1 MPTPSVYNPLIRLT
15 KMFSSLVCYR
25 SVPGLEESAVLGSSR
40 LVASTIMLSALL
52 SGVAMHQVH
61 AQNNAPIFN
70 WQGEV
75 QVSTSTLTIREG
87 ETLSYNIR
95 LSEQPA
101 ADGWWVRIHVNGV
114 VYYAGNHDNSEGI
127 GIRWV
132 PSVGWEFN
140 QDRDPVDNPG
150 PTQWRNVHITAF
162 QDDDDKDEFVTIT
175 HEVWDEKSNCPPSLH
190 GVAPVEVQV
199 TDDET
204 ASTGVALSV
213 NPMTVSEGAGGTT
226 VTVRAALNGAAR
238 LGSTPVKVAVGKAG
252 DSATEGT
259 DYETVDDL
267 TVTIPEGLT
276 SATERFTLTPTDD
289 VVVESDKTVTV
300 SGTTAASGITTVNPA
315 TLTITDDDVPPD
327 TIELRVSPDSVA
339 ENAGA
344 TGIMVTAAFPQ
355 GSATLSTPTVVNVT
369 LAAATAQTA
378 DFTPVQPFNLTIPAS
393 ARSGTATFQFT
404 PNDDTSMEGS
414 ETVTVSGTTSGITTI
429 NPATLTIIDNDAPP
443 DTIELSVNPD
453 SVAENAGATGIMVT
467 AAFPQGSAILST
479 PTVVNVTLT
488 AATAQTA
495 DFTPVQPFNLTIP
508 ASARSGTA
516 TFQFTPNDDTSMEGS
531 ETVTVS
537 GTTSGITTI
546 NPATLT
552 IIDDDTPNNP
562 PTGQPRITGT
572 ARVGQTLTAVTT
584 DIQDADG
591 LGDFAYQW
599 KADGTNIAGAM
610 DSSYRLTNN
619 EVGKR
624 ITVTVSFTDGIGT
637 EETVTSLPT
646 DAVREAVTPPP
657 PPPPPVLTVA
667 FDLASYSTTEG
678 GDPVTLRV
686 TLNRT
691 SNQNLTIPITVMP
704 QGATEADDYTVSG
717 LTDGTLSFAP
727 GDLSKT
733 FMIVANEDTDSD
745 DETIELGFG
754 TLLEGVSQGVM
765 ATATLTI
772 IDDDAPPDTIELK
785 VSPSRV
791 AENAGATGIMVT
803 AAFPQGSAI
812 LSTPTV
818 VNVTLTAATAQTAD
832 FTPVQPFNLTIP
844 ASARSGTATFQFTPN
859 DDTSMEGSETVTVSG
874 TTTVS
879 GITTINPATLT
890 ITDDDTPNNPPT
902 GQPRITGTPQV
913 GQTLTAV
920 TTDIQDADG
929 LGNFVYQWK
938 ADGTNIAG
946 AMDSSYRLTNNEVGK
961 RITVTVSFTDGIGT
975 EETVTSQPT
984 AAVRDAVTPLVLTVA
999 FDLAS
1004 YSTTEGGDP
1013 VTLRVTLNR
1022 TSNQDLTIPITV
1034 MPQGA
1039 TEADDYTVSGLT
1051 DGTLSFAPGDLSKTF
1066 MIVANEDTD
1075 SDDETI
1081 ELGFG
1086 TLLEGVSKGEMATA
1100 TLTITDDDVPPD
1112 TIELKV
1118 SPSSV
1123 AENAGETDIM
1133 VTAAFPQG
1141 SATLS
1146 TPTVVNVTLAA
1157 ATAQTADFTP
1167 VQPFNVTIPASAGS
1181 GTATFQFTPNDDTS
1195 MEGSETATVSGTTT
1209 VSGITTINP
1218 ATLTITDDD
1227 TPNNPPTGQP
1237 RITGTPQVGQTL
1249 TAVTTDIQD
1258 ADGLGD
1264 FVYQWKADGTN
1275 IAGAMDSSYRLTN
1288 NEVGKR
1294 ITVTVSFTD
1303 GIGTEETVTSQPT
1316 AAVRD
1321 AVTPP
1326 VLTVAFDLASYST
1339 TEGGDPVTLR
1349 VTLNRTSNQD
1359 LTIPITVMPQGAT
1372 EADDYTVSGL
1382 TDGALSF
1389 APGDLMRS
1397 KTFMIV
1403 ANEDTDSDNETI
1415 ELGFGT
1421 LPEGVSKGEM
1431 ATATLT
1437 ITDTGPPELTVSFA
1451 RAEYTIAEGGEPSS
1465 INVNI
1470 SPAADRRVEVPLVVT
1485 TQGGAT
1491 SQDYD
1496 GVPASI
1502 VFEVGATVVTFQ
1514 VTASADQEDD
1524 PGKSIVLGF
1533 GDLPEAVS
1541 EGDPSETTVKFTQ
1554 QRSAKQFSASMK
1566 ILLAVTA
1573 RSVADSAQTA
1583 IQSRFQRKRQL
1594 MRNRQS
1600 ARGPNTGGSLSAGLA
1615 GSNGSGLSRAGAL
1628 NHMPEVDRFG
1638 FAPPR
1643 LAEGAGPSMGST
1655 RSGSLHNSL
1664 APDYGI
1670 APTQEAYGYD
1680 TLQRTSTA
1688 EPSLGALQF
1697 SGIRARQPVLSQASF
1712 NLQMGESPRGNDGSG
1727 SVALW
1732 VQGDLQDFNGNITR
1746 GGIDYRGVMGA
1757 VHVGLDLYNSE
1768 QMLVGFSFMRSF
1780 ARINYNADGVHGMF
1794 RNGMNTAHPY
1804 LYWQPNERFSA
1815 WVIGGL
1821 GRGEVDVN
1829 EPGRAH
1835 DLTSDFRMFLGGM
1848 RSVLAKRG
1856 NTEVGVV
1863 VDSFTARLG
1872 TNASKDIERV
1882 SGQVSRTRMMLEM
1895 VHDKPLE
1902 AGRSLSI
1909 KAEFGHRY
1917 DAGDADRGS
1926 GAEAGFRLGYLNAA
1940 GGLDIAWHGRMLL
1953 VRESDYRDFGVGMQV
1968 SWDSGEKHR
1977 GLQLSM
1983 MSSRG
1988 HDGGG
1993 RTTLWNNSALVI
2005 RPMGSG
2011 YMPNASQTSTSSEVA
2026 YGMDIFGGWGLL
2038 TPYSRLQLAGYGRDL
2053 RVGTE
2058 LSLLSRGLR
2067 WQPAKFQLEGI
2078 RRETP
2083 NRMIDLGM
2091 MLGISIPF

>member
-1 MPTPSVYNPLIRLT
+1 MFWTIRRYRGFGIRLTWRRMHLVNPLIRLT
-15 KMFSSLVCYR
+15 KMFSSLVCCR

-61 AQNNAPIFN
+61 AQNNAPIFK

-87 ETLSYNIR
+87 ETLTYKIR

-101 ADGWWVRIHVNGV
+101 ADGWWLRIHVNGV
-114 VYYAGNHDNSEGI
+114 VYIDGNHDNSEGI

-132 PSVGWEFN
+132 PSVGWQFN
-140 QDRDPVDNPG
+140 REEGKEDSD
-150 PTQWRNVHITAF
+150 PTQWQNVHITAF
-162 QDDDDKDEFVTIT
+162 QDDDDAKDEFVTIT
-175 HEVWDEKSNCPPSLH
+175 HEVWDENSNCPPSLH

-213 NPMTVSEGAGGTT
+213 NPVTVSEGAGGTT

-238 LGSTPVKVAVGKAG
+238 LGSTPVKVAVGKTG

-267 TVTIPEGLT
+267 TVTIPAGLT
-276 SATERFTLTPTDD
+276 SATERFTLTPTNDD
-289 VVVESDKTVTV
+289 VVESDKTVTV

-315 TLTITDDDVPPD
+315 TLTIIDDDVPPD
-327 TIELRVSPDSVA
+327 TIELR
-339 ENAGA
+339 
-344 TGIMVTAAFPQ
+344 
-355 GSATLSTPTVVNVT
+355 
-369 LAAATAQTA
+369 
-378 DFTPVQPFNLTIPAS
+378 
-393 ARSGTATFQFT
+393 
-404 PNDDTSMEGS
+404 
-414 ETVTVSGTTSGITTI
+414 
-429 NPATLTIIDNDAPP
+429 
-443 DTIELSVNPD
+443 
-453 SVAENAGATGIMVT
+453 
-467 AAFPQGSAILST
+467 
-479 PTVVNVTLT
+479 
-488 AATAQTA
+488 
-495 DFTPVQPFNLTIP
+495 
-508 ASARSGTA
+508 
-516 TFQFTPNDDTSMEGS
+516 
-531 ETVTVS
+531 
-537 GTTSGITTI
+537 
-546 NPATLT
+546 
-552 IIDDDTPNNP
+552 
-562 PTGQPRITGT
+562 
-572 ARVGQTLTAVTT
+572 
-584 DIQDADG
+584 
-591 LGDFAYQW
+591 
-599 KADGTNIAGAM
+599 
-610 DSSYRLTNN
+610 
-619 EVGKR
+619 
-624 ITVTVSFTDGIGT
+624 
-637 EETVTSLPT
+637 
-646 DAVREAVTPPP
+646 
-657 PPPPPVLTVA
+657 
-667 FDLASYSTTEG
+667 
-678 GDPVTLRV
+678 
-686 TLNRT
+686 
-691 SNQNLTIPITVMP
+691 
-704 QGATEADDYTVSG
+704 
-717 LTDGTLSFAP
+717 
-727 GDLSKT
+727 
-733 FMIVANEDTDSD
+733 
-745 DETIELGFG
+745 
-754 TLLEGVSQGVM
+754 
-765 ATATLTI
+765 
-772 IDDDAPPDTIELK
+772 
-785 VSPSRV
+785 
-791 AENAGATGIMVT
+791 
-803 AAFPQGSAI
+803 
-812 LSTPTV
+812 
-818 VNVTLTAATAQTAD
+818 
-832 FTPVQPFNLTIP
+832 
-844 ASARSGTATFQFTPN
+844 
-859 DDTSMEGSETVTVSG
+859 
-874 TTTVS
+874 
-879 GITTINPATLT
+879 
-890 ITDDDTPNNPPT
+890 
-902 GQPRITGTPQV
+902 
-913 GQTLTAV
+913 
-920 TTDIQDADG
+920 
-929 LGNFVYQWK
+929 
-938 ADGTNIAG
+938 
-946 AMDSSYRLTNNEVGK
+946 
-961 RITVTVSFTDGIGT
+961 
-975 EETVTSQPT
+975 
-984 AAVRDAVTPLVLTVA
+984 
-999 FDLAS
+999 
-1004 YSTTEGGDP
+1004 
-1013 VTLRVTLNR
+1013 
-1022 TSNQDLTIPITV
+1022 
-1034 MPQGA
+1034 
-1039 TEADDYTVSGLT
+1039 
-1051 DGTLSFAPGDLSKTF
+1051 
-1066 MIVANEDTD
+1066 
-1075 SDDETI
+1075 
-1081 ELGFG
+1081 
-1086 TLLEGVSKGEMATA
+1086 
-1100 TLTITDDDVPPD
+1100 
-1112 TIELKV
+1112 V

-1181 GTATFQFTPNDDTS
+1181 GAATFQFTPNDDTSMEGSETITVSGTTTTSGITTVNPATLTIIDNDAPPDTIELKVSPSSVAENAGETGIMVTAAFPQGSATLSTPTVVNVTLAAATAQTADFTPVQPFNVTIPASADSGTATFQFTPNDDTS
-1195 MEGSETATVSGTTT
+1195 MEGSETITVSGTTAA
-1209 VSGITTINP
+1209 SGITTVNP
-1218 ATLTITDDD
+1218 ATLTIIDND

-1237 RITGTPQVGQTL
+1237 RITGTARVGQTL

-1258 ADGLGD
+1258 ANGLGD
-1264 FVYQWKADGTN
+1264 FAYQWKADGTD
-1275 IAGAMDSSYRLTN
+1275 IVGAMDSSYTLTN
-1288 NEVGKR
+1288 DELGKR

-1321 AVTPP
+1321 AVTTRSPP
-1326 VLTVAFDLASYST
+1326 PPPRLTVAFDLASYST

-1389 APGDLMRS
+1389 APGDLS

-1403 ANEDTDSDNETI
+1403 ANEDTDSDDETI

-1431 ATATLT
+1431 ATAILTIVDDETPNNPPTGQPRLTVAFDLASYSTTEGGDPVTLRVTLNRTSNQDLTIPITVMPQGATEADDYTVSGLTDGALSFAPGDLSKTFMIVANEDTDSDDETIALGFGTLPEGVSKGEMATATLT
-1437 ITDTGPPELTVSFA
+1437 IVDAGPPPLTVAFDLASYSTTEGGDPVTLRVTLNRTSNQDLTIPITVMPQGATEADDYTVSGLTDGALSFAPGDLSKTFMIVANEDTDSDDETIALGFGTLPEGVSKGEMATATLTIVDAGPPPLTVSFA

-1491 SQDYD
+1491 SLDYD

-1554 QRSAKQFSASMK
+1554 QRSAEQFSASMK

-1594 MRNRQS
+1594 MRNRQP

-1670 APTQEAYGYD
+1670 APTQAAYGYD

-1688 EPSLGALQF
+1688 DPSLGALQF
-1697 SGIRARQPVLSQASF
+1697 FGIRARQPVLSQASF

-1746 GGIDYRGVMGA
+1746 GGMDYRGVMGA

-1780 ARINYNADGVHGMF
+1780 AHINYNADGVHGMF

-1835 DLTSDFRMFLGGM
+1835 DLTSDFRMFSGGM

-1909 KAEFGHRY
+1909 KAEFGLRH

-1926 GAEAGFRLGYLNAA
+1926 GAEAGFRLGYLDA
-1940 GGLDIAWHGRMLL
+1940 GGDLDIAWHGRMLL

-1993 RTTLWNNSALVI
+1993 RTTLWNNSALVT

-2058 LSLLSRGLR
+2058 LSLLSRGLPA
-2067 WQPAKFQLEGI
+2067 QPAKFQLEGI

>member
-1 MPTPSVYNPLIRLT
+1 MHLVNPLIRLT

-25 SVPGLEESAVLGSSR
+25 SVPGLEESPVLGFPR

-61 AQNNAPIFN
+61 AQNNNSICEQETPPEICS
-70 WQGEV
+70 WGGEV

-87 ETLSYNIR
+87 ETISYAIR
-95 LSEQPA
+95 LSEQPS

-114 VYYAGNHDNSEGI
+114 VYINGNHGNSEGI

-132 PSVGWEFN
+132 PSVGWQF
-140 QDRDPVDNPG
+140 DREEGKEDSD
-150 PTQWRNVHITAF
+150 PTQWRNVHIKAF
-162 QDDDDKDEFVTIT
+162 QDNDDDKDEFVTIT
-175 HEVWDEKSNCPPSLH
+175 HEVSDENFQCPPSLH
-190 GVAPVEVQV
+190 GVAPVKVQV
-199 TDDET
+199 TDDES
-204 ASTGVALSV
+204 ASTEVALSV

-226 VTVRAALNGAAR
+226 VTVRAALNGAPR
-238 LGSTPVKVAVGKAG
+238 LGSTPVKVAVGRTR

-289 VVVESDKTVTV
+289 DVVESDKTVTV
-300 SGTTAASGITTVNPA
+300 SGTTTASGITTVNPA

-327 TIELRVSPDSVA
+327 TIELKVSPASVAENAGETDIMVTAAFPQGSTTLSTPTVVNVTLAAATAQTADFTPVQPFNVTIPASARSGTATFQFTPNDDTSMEGSETVTVSGTTTASGITTVNPDTLTIIDNDAPPDTIELSVNPASVA

-378 DFTPVQPFNLTIPAS
+378 DFTPVQPFN
-393 ARSGTATFQFT
+393 
-404 PNDDTSMEGS
+404 
-414 ETVTVSGTTSGITTI
+414 V
-429 NPATLTIIDNDAPP
+429 
-443 DTIELSVNPD
+443 
-453 SVAENAGATGIMVT
+453 
-467 AAFPQGSAILST
+467 
-479 PTVVNVTLT
+479 
-488 AATAQTA
+488 
-495 DFTPVQPFNLTIP
+495 
-508 ASARSGTA
+508 
-516 TFQFTPNDDTSMEGS
+516 
-531 ETVTVS
+531 
-537 GTTSGITTI
+537 
-546 NPATLT
+546 
-552 IIDDDTPNNP
+552 
-562 PTGQPRITGT
+562 
-572 ARVGQTLTAVTT
+572 
-584 DIQDADG
+584 
-591 LGDFAYQW
+591 
-599 KADGTNIAGAM
+599 
-610 DSSYRLTNN
+610 
-619 EVGKR
+619 
-624 ITVTVSFTDGIGT
+624 
-637 EETVTSLPT
+637 
-646 DAVREAVTPPP
+646 
-657 PPPPPVLTVA
+657 
-667 FDLASYSTTEG
+667 
-678 GDPVTLRV
+678 
-686 TLNRT
+686 
-691 SNQNLTIPITVMP
+691 
-704 QGATEADDYTVSG
+704 
-717 LTDGTLSFAP
+717 
-727 GDLSKT
+727 
-733 FMIVANEDTDSD
+733 
-745 DETIELGFG
+745 
-754 TLLEGVSQGVM
+754 
-765 ATATLTI
+765 
-772 IDDDAPPDTIELK
+772 
-785 VSPSRV
+785 
-791 AENAGATGIMVT
+791 
-803 AAFPQGSAI
+803 
-812 LSTPTV
+812 
-818 VNVTLTAATAQTAD
+818 
-832 FTPVQPFNLTIP
+832 TIP

-874 TTTVS
+874 TTTAS

-890 ITDDDTPNNPPT
+890 IIDNETPNNPPT

-929 LGNFVYQWK
+929 LGDFAYQWK
-938 ADGTNIAG
+938 ADETNIAE
-946 AMDSSYRLTNNEVGK
+946 AMDSSYRLTNNEGGK
-961 RITVTVSFTDGIGT
+961 RITVTVSFTDSIGT

-984 AAVRDAVTPLVLTVA
+984 AAVRDAVTPRSPPPPPILTVA

-1013 VTLRVTLNR
+1013 VTLRVALNR

-1051 DGTLSFAPGDLSKTF
+1051 DGALSFAPEDLSKTF

-1075 SDDETI
+1075 SDNETI

-1086 TLLEGVSKGEMATA
+1086 TLPEGVSKGEMATA

-1167 VQPFNVTIPASAGS
+1167 VQPFNVTIPASADS
-1181 GTATFQFTPNDDTS
+1181 GAATFQFTPDDDTS
-1195 MEGSETATVSGTTT
+1195 MEGSETVTVSGTTT
-1209 VSGITTINP
+1209 ASGITTINP
-1218 ATLTITDDD
+1218 ATLTIIDNE

-1264 FVYQWKADGTN
+1264 FAYQWKADETN
-1275 IAGAMDSSYRLTN
+1275 IAEAMDSSYRLTN
-1288 NEVGKR
+1288 NEGGKR

-1303 GIGTEETVTSQPT
+1303 SIGTEETVTSQPT

-1321 AVTPP
+1321 AVTPPPPPPPP

-1349 VTLNRTSNQD
+1349 VALNRTSNQD

-1389 APGDLMRS
+1389 APEDLS

-1403 ANEDTDSDNETI
+1403 ANEDTDSDDETI

-1437 ITDTGPPELTVSFA
+1437 IVDAGPPELTVSFA

-1514 VTASADQEDD
+1514 MTALADQEDD

-1554 QRSAKQFSASMK
+1554 QRSAEQFSASMK

-1638 FAPPR
+1638 FASPR

-1670 APTQEAYGYD
+1670 APTQAAYGYD

-1688 EPSLGALQF
+1688 DPSLGALQF

-1746 GGIDYRGVMGA
+1746 GGMDYRGVMGA

-1835 DLTSDFRMFLGGM
+1835 DLTSDFRMFSGGM
-1848 RSVLAKRG
+1848 RSVPAKRG

-1882 SGQVSRTRMMLEM
+1882 SGQVSRTRMMLEI

-1909 KAEFGHRY
+1909 KAEFGHRH

-1926 GAEAGFRLGYLNAA
+1926 GAEAGFRLGYLDAA

-1953 VRESDYRDFGVGMQV
+1953 VRESDYRDFGVGIQV

-1993 RTTLWNNSALVI
+1993 RTTLWNNSALVT

-2038 TPYSRLQLAGYGRDL
+2038 TPYSRLQLAGYGSDL

-2058 LSLLSRGLR
+2058 LSLLSRGLPA
-2067 WQPAKFQLEGI
+2067 QPAKFQLEGI

-2083 NRMIDLGM
+2083 NRMIDLGI

>member
-1 MPTPSVYNPLIRLT
+1 MHLVNPLIRLT
-15 KMFSSLVCYR
+15 KMFSSLVCCR

-61 AQNNAPIFN
+61 AQNNAPIFK

-87 ETLSYNIR
+87 ETLTYKIR

-101 ADGWWVRIHVNGV
+101 ADGWWLRIHVNGV
-114 VYYAGNHDNSEGI
+114 VYIDGNHDNSEGI

-132 PSVGWEFN
+132 PSVGWQFN
-140 QDRDPVDNPG
+140 REEGKEDSD

-162 QDDDDKDEFVTIT
+162 QDDDDAKDEFVTIT
-175 HEVWDEKSNCPPSLH
+175 HEVWDENSNCPPSLH

-238 LGSTPVKVAVGKAG
+238 LGSTPVKVAVGKTG

-267 TVTIPEGLT
+267 TVTIPAGLT
-276 SATERFTLTPTDD
+276 SATERFTLTPTND

-315 TLTITDDDVPPD
+315 TLTIIDDDVPPD
-327 TIELRVSPDSVA
+327 TIELRVSPSSVA
-339 ENAGA
+339 ENAGE
-344 TGIMVTAAFPQ
+344 TDIMVTAAFPQ

-369 LAAATAQTA
+369 LAAATAQAA
-378 DFTPVQPFNLTIPAS
+378 DFTPVQPFNVTIPAS
-393 ARSGTATFQFT
+393 AGSGTVTFQFTPNDDTSMEGSETITVSGTTAASGITTVNPATLTIIDNDAPPDTIELRVSPSSVAENAGETDIMVTAAFPQGSATLSTPTVVNVTLAAATAQAADFTPVQPFNVTIPASAGSGTATFQFT

-414 ETVTVSGTTSGITTI
+414 ETITVSGATAASGITTV
-429 NPATLTIIDNDAPP
+429 NPATLTIIDN
-443 DTIELSVNPD
+443 
-453 SVAENAGATGIMVT
+453 
-467 AAFPQGSAILST
+467 
-479 PTVVNVTLT
+479 
-488 AATAQTA
+488 
-495 DFTPVQPFNLTIP
+495 
-508 ASARSGTA
+508 
-516 TFQFTPNDDTSMEGS
+516 
-531 ETVTVS
+531 
-537 GTTSGITTI
+537 
-546 NPATLT
+546 
-552 IIDDDTPNNP
+552 DTPNNP

-572 ARVGQTLTAVTT
+572 ARVSQALTAVTI
-584 DIQDADG
+584 DIQDDDG

-599 KADGTNIAGAM
+599 KADGTDIAGAM
-610 DSSYRLTNN
+610 DSSYMLTN
-619 EVGKR
+619 
-624 ITVTVSFTDGIGT
+624 
-637 EETVTSLPT
+637 
-646 DAVREAVTPPP
+646 
-657 PPPPPVLTVA
+657 
-667 FDLASYSTTEG
+667 
-678 GDPVTLRV
+678 
-686 TLNRT
+686 
-691 SNQNLTIPITVMP
+691 
-704 QGATEADDYTVSG
+704 
-717 LTDGTLSFAP
+717 
-727 GDLSKT
+727 
-733 FMIVANEDTDSD
+733 
-745 DETIELGFG
+745 DEL
-754 TLLEGVSQGVM
+754 
-765 ATATLTI
+765 
-772 IDDDAPPDTIELK
+772 
-785 VSPSRV
+785 
-791 AENAGATGIMVT
+791 
-803 AAFPQGSAI
+803 
-812 LSTPTV
+812 
-818 VNVTLTAATAQTAD
+818 
-832 FTPVQPFNLTIP
+832 
-844 ASARSGTATFQFTPN
+844 
-859 DDTSMEGSETVTVSG
+859 
-874 TTTVS
+874 
-879 GITTINPATLT
+879 
-890 ITDDDTPNNPPT
+890 
-902 GQPRITGTPQV
+902 
-913 GQTLTAV
+913 
-920 TTDIQDADG
+920 
-929 LGNFVYQWK
+929 
-938 ADGTNIAG
+938 
-946 AMDSSYRLTNNEVGK
+946 GK

-984 AAVRDAVTPLVLTVA
+984 AAVRDAVTTRSPPPPPRLTVA

-1051 DGTLSFAPGDLSKTF
+1051 DGALSFSPRDLSKTF

-1086 TLLEGVSKGEMATA
+1086 TLPEGVSKGEMATA
-1100 TLTITDDDVPPD
+1100 ILTIVDD
-1112 TIELKV
+1112 E
-1118 SPSSV
+1118 
-1123 AENAGETDIM
+1123 
-1133 VTAAFPQG
+1133 
-1141 SATLS
+1141 
-1146 TPTVVNVTLAA
+1146 
-1157 ATAQTADFTP
+1157 
-1167 VQPFNVTIPASAGS
+1167 
-1181 GTATFQFTPNDDTS
+1181 
-1195 MEGSETATVSGTTT
+1195 
-1209 VSGITTINP
+1209 
-1218 ATLTITDDD
+1218 

-1237 RITGTPQVGQTL
+1237 
-1249 TAVTTDIQD
+1249 A
-1258 ADGLGD
+1258 
-1264 FVYQWKADGTN
+1264 
-1275 IAGAMDSSYRLTN
+1275 
-1288 NEVGKR
+1288 
-1294 ITVTVSFTD
+1294 
-1303 GIGTEETVTSQPT
+1303 
-1316 AAVRD
+1316 
-1321 AVTPP
+1321 
-1326 VLTVAFDLASYST
+1326 LTVAFDLASYST

-1389 APGDLMRS
+1389 APGDLS

-1403 ANEDTDSDNETI
+1403 ANEDTDSDDETI

-1437 ITDTGPPELTVSFA
+1437 IVDAGPPALTVAFDLASYSTTEGGDPVTLRVTLNRTSNQDLTIPITVMPQGATEADDYTVSGLTDGALSFAPGDLSKTFMIVANEDTDSDDETIELGFGTLPEGVSKGEMATATLTIVDAGPPPLTVSFA

-1554 QRSAKQFSASMK
+1554 QRSAEQFSASMK

-1594 MRNRQS
+1594 MRNRQP

-1655 RSGSLHNSL
+1655 RSGSLHSSL

-1670 APTQEAYGYD
+1670 APTQAAYGYD

-1688 EPSLGALQF
+1688 DPSLGALQF
-1697 SGIRARQPVLSQASF
+1697 FGIRARQPVLSQASF

-1732 VQGDLQDFNGNITR
+1732 VQGDMQDFNGNITR
-1746 GGIDYRGVMGA
+1746 GGMDYRGVMGA

-1780 ARINYNADGVHGMF
+1780 AHINYNADGVHGMF

-1835 DLTSDFRMFLGGM
+1835 DLTSDFRMFSGGM

-1909 KAEFGHRY
+1909 KAEFGLRH

-1926 GAEAGFRLGYLNAA
+1926 GAEAGFRLGYLDA
-1940 GGLDIAWHGRMLL
+1940 GGDLDIAWHGRMLL

-1993 RTTLWNNSALVI
+1993 RTTLWNNSALVT

-2011 YMPNASQTSTSSEVA
+2011 YMPNASQTSTSSEVT

-2058 LSLLSRGLR
+2058 LSLLSRGLPA
-2067 WQPAKFQLEGI
+2067 QPAKFQLEGI

>member
-1 MPTPSVYNPLIRLT
+1 MSYSIWLNQPPL
-15 KMFSSLVCYR
+15 
-25 SVPGLEESAVLGSSR
+25 
-40 LVASTIMLSALL
+40 
-52 SGVAMHQVH
+52 
-61 AQNNAPIFN
+61 
-70 WQGEV
+70 
-75 QVSTSTLTIREG
+75 
-87 ETLSYNIR
+87 
-95 LSEQPA
+95 
-101 ADGWWVRIHVNGV
+101 ADGWWVRIRVNGV
-114 VYYAGNHDNSEGI
+114 VYYDGNHDNSEGI
-127 GIRWV
+127 GISWI
-132 PSVGWEFN
+132 PPVGHQFN
-140 QDRDPVDNPG
+140 QGNSTTP
-150 PTQWRNVHITAF
+150 WRTVRITAF
-162 QDDDDKDEFVTIT
+162 QDDDDDKDEFVTIT
-175 HEVWDEKSNCPPSLH
+175 HEVSDENFQCPPSLH
-190 GVAPVEVQV
+190 GVAPVTVRV
-199 TDDET
+199 IDDEK

-213 NPMTVSEGAGGTT
+213 NPMTVSEGAGRTP
-226 VTVRAALNGAAR
+226 VTVKAVLNGAAR
-238 LGSTPVKVAVGKAG
+238 LGSTPVKVAVGKRG

-267 TVTIPEGLT
+267 TVTIPAGLT

-300 SGTTAASGITTVNPA
+300 SGTTTASGITTINPA

-327 TIELRVSPDSVA
+327 TIELRVSPASVA
-339 ENAGA
+339 ENAGQ

-355 GSATLSTPTVVNVT
+355 GSATLS
-369 LAAATAQTA
+369 
-378 DFTPVQPFNLTIPAS
+378 S
-393 ARSGTATFQFT
+393 
-404 PNDDTSMEGS
+404 
-414 ETVTVSGTTSGITTI
+414 
-429 NPATLTIIDNDAPP
+429 
-443 DTIELSVNPD
+443 
-453 SVAENAGATGIMVT
+453 
-467 AAFPQGSAILST
+467 

-537 GTTSGITTI
+537 GTTTASGITTI

-552 IIDDDTPNNP
+552 IIDDDAPPDSIELRVSPASVAENAGQTDIMVTAAFPQGSATLLTPTVVNVTLTAATAQTADFTPVQPFNVTIPASARSGTATFQFTPNDDTSMEGSETVTVSGTTTASGITTINPATLTITDDDTPNNP

-572 ARVGQTLTAVTT
+572 PQVGQTLTAVTT

-637 EETVTSLPT
+637 EEAVTSQPT
-646 DAVREAVTPPP
+646 AAVREAVTPPP

-667 FDLASYSTTEG
+667 FDLASYSTMEG
-678 GDPVTLRV
+678 GDPVTV
-686 TLNRT
+686 SMTLNQT
-691 SNQNLTIPITVMP
+691 SNQELTIPITVMP

-733 FMIVANEDTDSD
+733 FMIAANEDTDSD

-754 TLLEGVSQGVM
+754 TLPEGVSKGEM

-772 IDDDAPPDTIELK
+772 IDNDVPPDTIELR
-785 VSPSRV
+785 VSPASV
-791 AENAGATGIMVT
+791 AENAGETDIMVT
-803 AAFPQGSAI
+803 AAFPQGSAT
-812 LSTPTV
+812 LSTPTVVNVTLTAATAQTADFTSVQPFNVTIPASAASGTTIFQFTPNDDTSMEGSETVTVSGTTTTSGITTINPATLTITDDDVPPDTIELSVNPASVAENAGETDIMVTAAFPLGSATLSSPTV

-832 FTPVQPFNLTIP
+832 FTPVQPFNVTIP

-874 TTTVS
+874 TTT
-879 GITTINPATLT
+879 A
-890 ITDDDTPNNPPT
+890 
-902 GQPRITGTPQV
+902 
-913 GQTLTAV
+913 
-920 TTDIQDADG
+920 
-929 LGNFVYQWK
+929 
-938 ADGTNIAG
+938 
-946 AMDSSYRLTNNEVGK
+946 
-961 RITVTVSFTDGIGT
+961 
-975 EETVTSQPT
+975 
-984 AAVRDAVTPLVLTVA
+984 
-999 FDLAS
+999 
-1004 YSTTEGGDP
+1004 
-1013 VTLRVTLNR
+1013 
-1022 TSNQDLTIPITV
+1022 
-1034 MPQGA
+1034 
-1039 TEADDYTVSGLT
+1039 
-1051 DGTLSFAPGDLSKTF
+1051 
-1066 MIVANEDTD
+1066 
-1075 SDDETI
+1075 
-1081 ELGFG
+1081 
-1086 TLLEGVSKGEMATA
+1086 
-1100 TLTITDDDVPPD
+1100 
-1112 TIELKV
+1112 
-1118 SPSSV
+1118 
-1123 AENAGETDIM
+1123 
-1133 VTAAFPQG
+1133 
-1141 SATLS
+1141 
-1146 TPTVVNVTLAA
+1146 
-1157 ATAQTADFTP
+1157 
-1167 VQPFNVTIPASAGS
+1167 
-1181 GTATFQFTPNDDTS
+1181 
-1195 MEGSETATVSGTTT
+1195 
-1209 VSGITTINP
+1209 SGITTINP

-1264 FVYQWKADGTN
+1264 FAYQWKADGTN

-1303 GIGTEETVTSQPT
+1303 GIGTEEAVTSQPT
-1316 AAVRD
+1316 DAVRD

-1326 VLTVAFDLASYST
+1326 RQALTVAFDLASYST

-1349 VTLNRTSNQD
+1349 VSLNRTSNQDLTIPITLMPQGETEADDYTVSGLTDGTLSFAPGDLSKTFMIAANEDTDSDDETIELGFGTLPEGVSQGETATATLTITDDDFPPALTVAFDLASYSTTEGGDPVTVKVSLNRTSDQD

-1382 TDGALSF
+1382 TDGTLSF
-1389 APGDLMRS
+1389 APGDLS
-1397 KTFMIV
+1397 KTFMIA
-1403 ANEDTDSDNETI
+1403 ANEDTDSDDETIELGFGTLPEGVSQGETATATLTIIDNDVPPALTVAFDLASYSTTEGGDPVTVRVSLNRTSNQDLTIPITLMPQGETEADDYTVSGLTDGTLSFAPGDLSKTFMIAANEDTDSDDETI

-1421 LPEGVSKGEM
+1421 LPEGVSKGET

-1437 ITDTGPPELTVSFA
+1437 IVDADLPELAVSFA
-1451 RAEYTIAEGGEPSS
+1451 RAEHTIAEGGDPAS

-1485 TQGGAT
+1485 PQGGAT
-1491 SQDYD
+1491 SQDYG

-1514 VTASADQEDD
+1514 VTAPADQEDD

-1554 QRSAKQFSASMK
+1554 QRSAEQFSASLK

-1573 RSVADSAQTA
+1573 RSVGDSAQTA
-1583 IQSRFQRKRQL
+1583 IQSRFQHKRQL
-1594 MRNRQS
+1594 MRNRLS
-1600 ARGPNTGGSLSAGLA
+1600 ARGPNTGGSLSAGQT

-1628 NHMPEVDRFG
+1628 NHMPEADRFG
-1638 FAPPR
+1638 YAPPR
-1643 LAEGAGPSMGST
+1643 LAEGAGPSMGSI
-1655 RSGSLHNSL
+1655 RPGSLHNSL

-1670 APTQEAYGYD
+1670 APTQAAYGHV
-1680 TLQRTSTA
+1680 TLQRISTA
-1688 EPSLGALQF
+1688 GTTLVARQF
-1697 SGIRARQPVLSQASF
+1697 SGIRARQPIFSQTSF
-1712 NLQMGESPRGNDGSG
+1712 NLQMGESTRGNDGSG

-1732 VQGDLQDFNGNITR
+1732 VQGDLQNFNGNITR
-1746 GGIDYRGVMGA
+1746 GGMGYRGVMGA
-1757 VHVGLDLYNSE
+1757 AHVGLDFYNSE
-1768 QMLVGFSFMRSF
+1768 QMLVGLSFMRSF

-1804 LYWQPNERFSA
+1804 LYWQPNERFST

-1829 EPGRAH
+1829 EPRRAH
-1835 DLTSDFRMFLGGM
+1835 DLASDFRMFSGGM

-1863 VDSFTARLG
+1863 LDSFTARLG
-1872 TNASKDIERV
+1872 TNASKDIESV

-1909 KAEFGHRY
+1909 KAELGYRH

-1926 GAEAGFRLGYLNAA
+1926 GAEAGFRLGYLDAA

-1953 VRESDYRDFGVGMQV
+1953 VRESDYRDLGVGMQV
-1968 SWDSGEKHR
+1968 SWDSGEKRR

-1988 HDGGG
+1988 NDGGG
-1993 RTTLWNNSALVI
+1993 RTTLWNNSALVT

-2011 YMPNASQTSTSSEVA
+2011 YMSNASQTSTSSEVA
-2026 YGMDIFGGWGLL
+2026 YGMDIFGGRGLL

-2058 LSLLSRGLR
+2058 FSLLSRGLPA
-2067 WQPAKFQLEGI
+2067 QPAKFQLEGI

>member
-1 MPTPSVYNPLIRLT
+1 M
-15 KMFSSLVCYR
+15 
-25 SVPGLEESAVLGSSR
+25 
-40 LVASTIMLSALL
+40 
-52 SGVAMHQVH
+52 
-61 AQNNAPIFN
+61 
-70 WQGEV
+70 
-75 QVSTSTLTIREG
+75 
-87 ETLSYNIR
+87 
-95 LSEQPA
+95 
-101 ADGWWVRIHVNGV
+101 
-114 VYYAGNHDNSEGI
+114 
-127 GIRWV
+127 
-132 PSVGWEFN
+132 
-140 QDRDPVDNPG
+140 
-150 PTQWRNVHITAF
+150 
-162 QDDDDKDEFVTIT
+162 TIT
-175 HEVWDEKSNCPPSLH
+175 HEVWDENTNCPPSLH

-226 VTVRAALNGAAR
+226 VTARAALNGAAR
-238 LGSTPVKVAVGKAG
+238 LGSTPVKVAVGKTG

-267 TVTIPEGLT
+267 TVTIPAGLT
-276 SATERFTLTPTDD
+276 SATETFTLTPTDD
-289 VVVESDKTVTV
+289 DDVESDKTVTV
-300 SGTTAASGITTVNPA
+300 SGTTTASGITTVNPA
-315 TLTITDDDVPPD
+315 TLTITD
-327 TIELRVSPDSVA
+327 
-339 ENAGA
+339 N
-344 TGIMVTAAFPQ
+344 
-355 GSATLSTPTVVNVT
+355 
-369 LAAATAQTA
+369 
-378 DFTPVQPFNLTIPAS
+378 
-393 ARSGTATFQFT
+393 
-404 PNDDTSMEGS
+404 
-414 ETVTVSGTTSGITTI
+414 
-429 NPATLTIIDNDAPP
+429 
-443 DTIELSVNPD
+443 
-453 SVAENAGATGIMVT
+453 
-467 AAFPQGSAILST
+467 
-479 PTVVNVTLT
+479 
-488 AATAQTA
+488 
-495 DFTPVQPFNLTIP
+495 
-508 ASARSGTA
+508 
-516 TFQFTPNDDTSMEGS
+516 
-531 ETVTVS
+531 
-537 GTTSGITTI
+537 
-546 NPATLT
+546 
-552 IIDDDTPNNP
+552 
-562 PTGQPRITGT
+562 
-572 ARVGQTLTAVTT
+572 
-584 DIQDADG
+584 
-591 LGDFAYQW
+591 
-599 KADGTNIAGAM
+599 
-610 DSSYRLTNN
+610 
-619 EVGKR
+619 
-624 ITVTVSFTDGIGT
+624 
-637 EETVTSLPT
+637 
-646 DAVREAVTPPP
+646 
-657 PPPPPVLTVA
+657 
-667 FDLASYSTTEG
+667 
-678 GDPVTLRV
+678 
-686 TLNRT
+686 
-691 SNQNLTIPITVMP
+691 
-704 QGATEADDYTVSG
+704 
-717 LTDGTLSFAP
+717 
-727 GDLSKT
+727 
-733 FMIVANEDTDSD
+733 
-745 DETIELGFG
+745 
-754 TLLEGVSQGVM
+754 
-765 ATATLTI
+765 
-772 IDDDAPPDTIELK
+772 
-785 VSPSRV
+785 
-791 AENAGATGIMVT
+791 
-803 AAFPQGSAI
+803 
-812 LSTPTV
+812 
-818 VNVTLTAATAQTAD
+818 
-832 FTPVQPFNLTIP
+832 
-844 ASARSGTATFQFTPN
+844 
-859 DDTSMEGSETVTVSG
+859 
-874 TTTVS
+874 
-879 GITTINPATLT
+879 
-890 ITDDDTPNNPPT
+890 
-902 GQPRITGTPQV
+902 
-913 GQTLTAV
+913 
-920 TTDIQDADG
+920 
-929 LGNFVYQWK
+929 
-938 ADGTNIAG
+938 
-946 AMDSSYRLTNNEVGK
+946 
-961 RITVTVSFTDGIGT
+961 
-975 EETVTSQPT
+975 
-984 AAVRDAVTPLVLTVA
+984 
-999 FDLAS
+999 
-1004 YSTTEGGDP
+1004 
-1013 VTLRVTLNR
+1013 
-1022 TSNQDLTIPITV
+1022 
-1034 MPQGA
+1034 
-1039 TEADDYTVSGLT
+1039 
-1051 DGTLSFAPGDLSKTF
+1051 
-1066 MIVANEDTD
+1066 
-1075 SDDETI
+1075 
-1081 ELGFG
+1081 
-1086 TLLEGVSKGEMATA
+1086 
-1100 TLTITDDDVPPD
+1100 DVPPD

-1123 AENAGETDIM
+1123 AENAGETGIM

-1167 VQPFNVTIPASAGS
+1167 VQPFNVTIPASSGS
-1181 GTATFQFTPNDDTS
+1181 GAATFQFTPDDDTS
-1195 MEGSETATVSGTTT
+1195 MEGSETVTVSGTTT
-1209 VSGITTINP
+1209 ASGITTVNP
-1218 ATLTITDDD
+1218 ATLTIIDNE

-1237 RITGTPQVGQTL
+1237 RIIGTERVGQTL

-1264 FVYQWKADGTN
+1264 FAYQWKADGTN
-1275 IAGAMDSSYRLTN
+1275 IAGVMDSSYTLTN

-1321 AVTPP
+1321 SVTPP
-1326 VLTVAFDLASYST
+1326 PPPPPPALTVAFDLASYST

-1389 APGDLMRS
+1389 APGDLS

-1403 ANEDTDSDNETI
+1403 ANEDTDTDNETI
-1415 ELGFGT
+1415 EFGFGT

-1437 ITDTGPPELTVSFA
+1437 IVDAGPSALTVSFA

-1554 QRSAKQFSASMK
+1554 QRSAEQFSASMK

-1600 ARGPNTGGSLSAGLA
+1600 ARGPNTGGSLSAGLS
-1615 GSNGSGLSRAGAL
+1615 GSNGSGLSRSGAL
-1628 NHMPEVDRFG
+1628 NQMPEVDRFG

-1670 APTQEAYGYD
+1670 APTQAAYGYD

-1688 EPSLGALQF
+1688 DPSLGALQF

-1712 NLQMGESPRGNDGSG
+1712 NLQMVESPRGKDGSG

-1746 GGIDYRGVMGA
+1746 GGMDYRGVMGA

-1835 DLTSDFRMFLGGM
+1835 DLTSDFRMFSGGM
-1848 RSVLAKRG
+1848 RSVPAKRG

-1882 SGQVSRTRMMLEM
+1882 SGQVSRTRMMLEI

-1909 KAEFGHRY
+1909 KAEFGHRL

-1926 GAEAGFRLGYLNAA
+1926 GAEAGFRLGYLDAA

-1953 VRESDYRDFGVGMQV
+1953 VRESDYRDFGVGIQV

-1993 RTTLWNNSALVI
+1993 RTTLWNNSALVT

-2011 YMPNASQTSTSSEVA
+2011 YMPNASQTRTSSEVA

-2038 TPYSRLQLAGYGRDL
+2038 TPYSRLQLSGYGRDL

-2058 LSLLSRGLR
+2058 LSLLSRGLPA
-2067 WQPAKFQLEGI
+2067 QPAKFQLEGI

>member
-1 MPTPSVYNPLIRLT
+1 
-15 KMFSSLVCYR
+15 
-25 SVPGLEESAVLGSSR
+25 
-40 LVASTIMLSALL
+40 MLSALL
-52 SGVAMHQVH
+52 SGVAVHQVH

-87 ETLSYNIR
+87 EALTYNIR

-101 ADGWWVRIHVNGV
+101 ADGWWVRIHVDGV
-114 VYYAGNHDNSEGI
+114 VYIDGRLDEKGV
-127 GIRWV
+127 RWV
-132 PSVGWEFN
+132 PSIGWEFN
-140 QDRDPVDNPG
+140 QEGSSG
-150 PTQWRNVHITAF
+150 PTQWRSVRIEAL
-162 QDDDDKDEFVTIT
+162 QDDDDEDEFVTVT

-213 NPMTVSEGAGGTT
+213 NPTTVSEGAGGTT

-238 LGSTPVKVAVGKAG
+238 LGSTAVTVAVGKTG

-267 TVTIPEGLT
+267 TVTIAAEATSGTATFQFTPNDDTLVEGL
-276 SATERFTLTPTDD
+276 ETLTL
-289 VVVESDKTVTV
+289 
-300 SGTTAASGITTVNPA
+300 SGTTTASAITTITTA

-327 TIELRVSPDSVA
+327 TIELRVSPASVA
-339 ENAGA
+339 ENAGE
-344 TGIMVTAAFPQ
+344 TDIMVTAAFPQ

-378 DFTPVQPFNLTIPAS
+378 DFTPVQPFNVIIA
-393 ARSGTATFQFT
+393 ARSTSGTATFQFT

-414 ETVTVSGTTSGITTI
+414 ETVTVSGTTTASGITTV
-429 NPATLTIIDNDAPP
+429 NPATLTIIDDDAPP
-443 DTIELSVNPD
+443 DTIELRVSPA
-453 SVAENAGATGIMVT
+453 SVAENAGETDIMVT
-467 AAFPQGSAILST
+467 AAFPQGSATLST

-495 DFTPVQPFNLTIP
+495 DFTPVQPFDITIP
-508 ASARSGTA
+508 ASAASGTA
-516 TFQFTPNDDTSMEGS
+516 TFQFTPNDDTSMEGP
-531 ETVTVS
+531 ETVILS
-537 GTTSGITTI
+537 GTTTASGITTI

-552 IIDDDTPNNP
+552 ITDDETPNNP
-562 PTGQPRITGT
+562 PTGQPKITGT

-610 DSSYRLTNN
+610 DSNYTLTNN

-637 EETVTSLPT
+637 EETVTSQPTAAVT
-646 DAVREAVTPPP
+646 DAGTPPP
-657 PPPPPVLTVA
+657 PPPALTVA
-667 FDLASYSTTEG
+667 FDPASYSTTEG
-678 GDPVTLRV
+678 GDPVTVRV

-691 SNQNLTIPITVMP
+691 ADQDVTIPITAMP

-754 TLLEGVSQGVM
+754 TLPEGVSKGEM

-772 IDDDAPPDTIELK
+772 EDDVPSDTIELR
-785 VSPSRV
+785 VSPASV
-791 AENAGATGIMVT
+791 AENAGETDIMVT
-803 AAFPQGSAI
+803 AAFPQGSAT

-818 VNVTLTAATAQTAD
+818 VNVTLAAATAQTAD
-832 FTPVQPFNLTIP
+832 FTPVQPFNVII
-844 ASARSGTATFQFTPN
+844 AARSTSGTATFQFTPN

-874 TTTVS
+874 TTTASGITTVNPATLTIIDDDAPPDTIELRVSPASVAENAGETDIMVTAAFPQGSATLSTPTVVNVTLTAATAQTADFTPVQPFDITIPASAASGTATFQFTPNDDTSMEGPETVILSGTTTAS

-890 ITDDDTPNNPPT
+890 ITDDETPNNPPT
-902 GQPRITGTPQV
+902 GQPKITGTARV

-929 LGNFVYQWK
+929 LGDFAYQWK

-946 AMDSSYRLTNNEVGK
+946 AMDSNYTLTNNEVGK

-984 AAVRDAVTPLVLTVA
+984 AAVTDAGTPPPPPPALTVA
-999 FDLAS
+999 FDPAS

-1013 VTLRVTLNR
+1013 VTVRVTLNR
-1022 TSNQDLTIPITV
+1022 TADQDVTIPITA

-1086 TLLEGVSKGEMATA
+1086 TL
-1100 TLTITDDDVPPD
+1100 
-1112 TIELKV
+1112 
-1118 SPSSV
+1118 
-1123 AENAGETDIM
+1123 
-1133 VTAAFPQG
+1133 
-1141 SATLS
+1141 
-1146 TPTVVNVTLAA
+1146 
-1157 ATAQTADFTP
+1157 
-1167 VQPFNVTIPASAGS
+1167 
-1181 GTATFQFTPNDDTS
+1181 
-1195 MEGSETATVSGTTT
+1195 
-1209 VSGITTINP
+1209 
-1218 ATLTITDDD
+1218 
-1227 TPNNPPTGQP
+1227 
-1237 RITGTPQVGQTL
+1237 
-1249 TAVTTDIQD
+1249 
-1258 ADGLGD
+1258 
-1264 FVYQWKADGTN
+1264 
-1275 IAGAMDSSYRLTN
+1275 
-1288 NEVGKR
+1288 
-1294 ITVTVSFTD
+1294 
-1303 GIGTEETVTSQPT
+1303 
-1316 AAVRD
+1316 
-1321 AVTPP
+1321 
-1326 VLTVAFDLASYST
+1326 
-1339 TEGGDPVTLR
+1339 
-1349 VTLNRTSNQD
+1349 
-1359 LTIPITVMPQGAT
+1359 
-1372 EADDYTVSGL
+1372 
-1382 TDGALSF
+1382 
-1389 APGDLMRS
+1389 
-1397 KTFMIV
+1397 
-1403 ANEDTDSDNETI
+1403 
-1415 ELGFGT
+1415 
-1421 LPEGVSKGEM
+1421 PEGVSKGEM

-1437 ITDTGPPELTVSFA
+1437 IEDDDVPSDTIELRVSFA
-1451 RAEYTIAEGGEPSS
+1451 RAEHTVAEGGEPAS

-1470 SPAADRRVEVPLVVT
+1470 SPAADRRVEVSLVVT
-1485 TQGGAT
+1485 PQGGAT

-1502 VFEVGATVVTFQ
+1502 VFEVGATVVTLQ
-1514 VTASADQEDD
+1514 VAALADQEND
-1524 PGKSIVLGF
+1524 PGESLVLGF
-1533 GDLPEAVS
+1533 RDLPEAVRA
-1541 EGDPSETTVKFTQ
+1541 GDPSETTVKFTQ
-1554 QRSAKQFSASMK
+1554 QRSAEQFSASLK
-1566 ILLAVTA
+1566 IMLAVVA
-1573 RSVADSAQTA
+1573 RSVAESAQTA

-1594 MRNRQS
+1594 MRTKQS
-1600 ARGPNTGGSLSAGLA
+1600 ARGPNAGGSLSAGQA
-1615 GSNGSGLSRAGAL
+1615 GSNGSGLSRTGAL
-1628 NHMPEVDRFG
+1628 NHIPEADRFG

-1643 LAEGAGPSMGST
+1643 LAEGTGPSLGSV
-1655 RSGSLHNSL
+1655 RSGSLHNAL
-1664 APDYGI
+1664 VPDYGI
-1670 APTQEAYGYD
+1670 APTRATYGYD
-1680 TLQRTSTA
+1680 PLQRTSTVD
-1688 EPSLGALQF
+1688 PSLVAHQF
-1697 SGIRARQPVLSQASF
+1697 SGIRARQPILSQASF
-1712 NLQMGESPRGNDGSG
+1712 NFHMGESTKGQDGNGN
-1727 SVALW
+1727 VTLW
-1732 VQGDLQDFNGNITR
+1732 GQGDLQNFNGNITR
-1746 GGIDYRGVMGA
+1746 SGMDYRGLMRA
-1757 VHVGLDLYNSE
+1757 AHVGLDLYNSE
-1768 QMLVGFSFMRSF
+1768 QMLVGFSFMRSW
-1780 ARINYNADGVHGMF
+1780 AGMNYTTDGVHGMLG
-1794 RNGMNTAHPY
+1794 NGLNTAHPY

-1829 EPGRAH
+1829 EPGRTH
-1835 DLTSDFRMFLGGM
+1835 VLTADFRMLSGGM
-1848 RSVLAKRG
+1848 RSVLAKWG

-1863 VDSFTARLG
+1863 VDSFTARLR
-1872 TNASKDIERV
+1872 TNASEDIERV
-1882 SGQVSRTRMMLEM
+1882 TGQVSRTRMMLEM
-1895 VHDKPLE
+1895 VHDKPLA
-1902 AGRSLSI
+1902 AGRSLSV
-1909 KAEFGHRY
+1909 KAEFGSRH
-1917 DAGDADRGS
+1917 DEGDADRGS
-1926 GAEAGFRLGYLNAA
+1926 GAEAGFRLGFLDAA
-1940 GGLDIAWHGRMLL
+1940 SGLDIAWHGRVLL
-1953 VRESDYRDFGVGMQV
+1953 VHESDYRDFGVGMQV
-1968 SWDSGEKHR
+1968 SWDPGPKQQ

-1988 HDGGG
+1988 QDGGG
-1993 RTTLWNNSALVI
+1993 RTTLWNNSALVT

-2026 YGMDIFGGWGLL
+2026 YGMDVFGRRGLL

-2058 LSLLSRGLR
+2058 LSLLSRWLPAL
-2067 WQPAKFQLEGI
+2067 PAKFQLEGI

-2083 NRMIDLGM
+2083 NGMIDLGM

>member
-1 MPTPSVYNPLIRLT
+1 MHLVNPLIRLT

-25 SVPGLEESAVLGSSR
+25 SVPGLEESPVLGFPR

-61 AQNNAPIFN
+61 AQNNNSICEQETPPEICS
-70 WQGEV
+70 WGGEV

-87 ETLSYNIR
+87 ETISYAIR
-95 LSEQPA
+95 LSEQPS

-114 VYYAGNHDNSEGI
+114 VYINGNHGNSEGI

-132 PSVGWEFN
+132 PSVGWQF
-140 QDRDPVDNPG
+140 DREEGKEDSD
-150 PTQWRNVHITAF
+150 PTQWRNVHIQAF
-162 QDDDDKDEFVTIT
+162 QDNDDDKDEFVTIT
-175 HEVWDEKSNCPPSLH
+175 HEVSDENFQCPPSLH
-190 GVAPVEVQV
+190 GVAPVKVQV
-199 TDDET
+199 TDDES
-204 ASTGVALSV
+204 ASTEVALSV

-226 VTVRAALNGAAR
+226 VTVRAALNGAPR
-238 LGSTPVKVAVGKAG
+238 LGSTPVKVAVGRTR

-289 VVVESDKTVTV
+289 DVVESDKTVTV
-300 SGTTAASGITTVNPA
+300 SGTTTASGITTVNPA

-327 TIELRVSPDSVA
+327 TIELKVSPASVA
-339 ENAGA
+339 ENAGE
-344 TGIMVTAAFPQ
+344 TDIMVTAAFPQ
-355 GSATLSTPTVVNVT
+355 GSTTLSTPTVVNVT

-378 DFTPVQPFNLTIPAS
+378 DFTPVQPFN
-393 ARSGTATFQFT
+393 
-404 PNDDTSMEGS
+404 
-414 ETVTVSGTTSGITTI
+414 V
-429 NPATLTIIDNDAPP
+429 
-443 DTIELSVNPD
+443 
-453 SVAENAGATGIMVT
+453 
-467 AAFPQGSAILST
+467 
-479 PTVVNVTLT
+479 
-488 AATAQTA
+488 
-495 DFTPVQPFNLTIP
+495 
-508 ASARSGTA
+508 
-516 TFQFTPNDDTSMEGS
+516 
-531 ETVTVS
+531 
-537 GTTSGITTI
+537 
-546 NPATLT
+546 
-552 IIDDDTPNNP
+552 
-562 PTGQPRITGT
+562 
-572 ARVGQTLTAVTT
+572 
-584 DIQDADG
+584 
-591 LGDFAYQW
+591 
-599 KADGTNIAGAM
+599 
-610 DSSYRLTNN
+610 
-619 EVGKR
+619 
-624 ITVTVSFTDGIGT
+624 
-637 EETVTSLPT
+637 
-646 DAVREAVTPPP
+646 
-657 PPPPPVLTVA
+657 
-667 FDLASYSTTEG
+667 
-678 GDPVTLRV
+678 
-686 TLNRT
+686 
-691 SNQNLTIPITVMP
+691 
-704 QGATEADDYTVSG
+704 
-717 LTDGTLSFAP
+717 
-727 GDLSKT
+727 
-733 FMIVANEDTDSD
+733 
-745 DETIELGFG
+745 
-754 TLLEGVSQGVM
+754 
-765 ATATLTI
+765 
-772 IDDDAPPDTIELK
+772 
-785 VSPSRV
+785 
-791 AENAGATGIMVT
+791 
-803 AAFPQGSAI
+803 
-812 LSTPTV
+812 
-818 VNVTLTAATAQTAD
+818 
-832 FTPVQPFNLTIP
+832 TIP

-874 TTTVS
+874 TTTAS
-879 GITTINPATLT
+879 GITTVNPDTLT
-890 ITDDDTPNNPPT
+890 IIDN
-902 GQPRITGTPQV
+902 
-913 GQTLTAV
+913 
-920 TTDIQDADG
+920 DA
-929 LGNFVYQWK
+929 
-938 ADGTNIAG
+938 
-946 AMDSSYRLTNNEVGK
+946 
-961 RITVTVSFTDGIGT
+961 
-975 EETVTSQPT
+975 
-984 AAVRDAVTPLVLTVA
+984 
-999 FDLAS
+999 
-1004 YSTTEGGDP
+1004 
-1013 VTLRVTLNR
+1013 
-1022 TSNQDLTIPITV
+1022 
-1034 MPQGA
+1034 
-1039 TEADDYTVSGLT
+1039 
-1051 DGTLSFAPGDLSKTF
+1051 
-1066 MIVANEDTD
+1066 
-1075 SDDETI
+1075 
-1081 ELGFG
+1081 
-1086 TLLEGVSKGEMATA
+1086 
-1100 TLTITDDDVPPD
+1100 PPD
-1112 TIELKV
+1112 TIELSV
-1118 SPSSV
+1118 NPARV
-1123 AENAGETDIM
+1123 AENAGATGIM
-1133 VTAAFPQG
+1133 VTAAFPLG

-1167 VQPFNVTIPASAGS
+1167 VQPFNVTIPASARS

-1195 MEGSETATVSGTTT
+1195 MEGSETVTVSGTTT
-1209 VSGITTINP
+1209 ASGITTINP
-1218 ATLTITDDD
+1218 ATLTIIDDD
-1227 TPNNPPTGQP
+1227 TPNNPPAGQP

-1258 ADGLGD
+1258 VDGLGD
-1264 FVYQWKADGTN
+1264 FAYQWKADETN
-1275 IAGAMDSSYRLTN
+1275 IAEAMDSSYRLTN

-1303 GIGTEETVTSQPT
+1303 GIGTEEAVTSQPT
-1316 AAVRD
+1316 AAVRE
-1321 AVTPP
+1321 AVTPRSPPPPP

-1349 VTLNRTSNQD
+1349 VALNRTSNQD

-1389 APGDLMRS
+1389 APEDLS

-1403 ANEDTDSDNETI
+1403 ANEDTDSDDETI

-1437 ITDTGPPELTVSFA
+1437 IIDNDTPNNPPAGQPRITGTPQVGQTLTAVTTDIQDVDGLGDFAYQWKADETNIAEAMDSSYTLTNNEVGKRITVTVSFTDGIGTEETVTSQPTAAVREAVTPRSPPPPPVLTVAFDLASYSTTEGGDPVTLRVALNRTSNQDLTIPITVMPQGATEADDYTVSGLTDGALSFAPEDLSKTFMIVANEDTDSDDETIELGFGTLPEGVSKGEMATATLTIVDAGPSALTVSFA

-1554 QRSAKQFSASMK
+1554 QRSAEQFSASMK

-1615 GSNGSGLSRAGAL
+1615 GRNGSGLSRAGAL

-1670 APTQEAYGYD
+1670 APTQAAYGYD
-1680 TLQRTSTA
+1680 TFQRTSTTD
-1688 EPSLGALQF
+1688 PSLGALQF

-1712 NLQMGESPRGNDGSG
+1712 NLQTGESPRGNDGSG

-1746 GGIDYRGVMGA
+1746 GGMDYRGVMGA

-1835 DLTSDFRMFLGGM
+1835 DVTSDFRMFSGGM

-1882 SGQVSRTRMMLEM
+1882 SGQVSRTRMMLEI

-1909 KAEFGHRY
+1909 KAEFGHRL

-1926 GAEAGFRLGYLNAA
+1926 GAEAGFRLGYLDAA

-1953 VRESDYRDFGVGMQV
+1953 VRESDYRDFGVGIQV

-1993 RTTLWNNSALVI
+1993 RTTLWNNSALVT

-2058 LSLLSRGLR
+2058 LSLLSRGLPA
-2067 WQPAKFQLEGI
+2067 QPAKFQLEGI

>member
-1 MPTPSVYNPLIRLT
+1 
-15 KMFSSLVCYR
+15 
-25 SVPGLEESAVLGSSR
+25 
-40 LVASTIMLSALL
+40 
-52 SGVAMHQVH
+52 MHQVH
-61 AQNNAPIFN
+61 AQNNPNAPIN
-70 WQGEV
+70 TTWSGEV
-75 QVSTSTLTIREG
+75 EVSTSTLTIREG
-87 ETLSYNIR
+87 ETISYAIR

-101 ADGWWVRIHVNGV
+101 ANGWWVRIHVNGV

-132 PSVGWEFN
+132 PSVGWQF
-140 QDRDPVDNPG
+140 DREEGKEDSD
-150 PTQWRNVHITAF
+150 PTQWRNVHIKAF
-162 QDDDDKDEFVTIT
+162 QDGDDKDEFVTIT
-175 HEVWDEKSNCPPSLH
+175 HEVWDEESNCPERLH

-199 TDDET
+199 TDDES

-213 NPMTVSEGAGGTT
+213 NPMTVSEGAGGTP
-226 VTVRAALNGAAR
+226 VTVRAALNGAPR
-238 LGSTPVKVAVGKAG
+238 LGSTPVKVAVGRRG

-300 SGTTAASGITTVNPA
+300 SGTTTASGITTVNPA

-327 TIELRVSPDSVA
+327 TIELSVSPASVA
-339 ENAGA
+339 ENAGE
-344 TGIMVTAAFPQ
+344 TDIMVTAAFPQ
-355 GSATLSTPTVVNVT
+355 GSTTLSTPTVVNVTLTAATAQTADFTPVQPFNVTIPASAGSGTATFQFTPNDDTSMEGSETVTVSGTTSGITTINPATLTIIDNDAPPDTIELSVSPASVAENAGGTDIMVTAAFPQGSTTLSTPTVVNVT

-414 ETVTVSGTTSGITTI
+414 ETVTVSGTASGITTI
-429 NPATLTIIDNDAPP
+429 NPATLTITDDDTPNNPPMGQPRITGTARVGQTLTAVTTDIQDADGLGDFAYQWKADETNIAEAMDSSYRLTNNEVGKRITVTVSFTDGIGTEEAVTSQPTDAIREAVTPPPPPPPPVLTVAFDLASYSTTEGGDPVTLRVTLNRTSNQDLTIPITVMPQGTTEADDYTVSGLTDGTLSFASGDLSKTFMIVANEDTDSDDETIELGFGTLLEGVSQGETATATLTITDDDVPP
-443 DTIELSVNPD
+443 DTIELSVSPD
-453 SVAENAGATGIMVT
+453 SVAENAGETDIMVT
-467 AAFPQGSAILST
+467 AAFPLGSATLSS

-495 DFTPVQPFNLTIP
+495 DFTPVQPFNVTIP

-537 GTTSGITTI
+537 GTTTASGITTI

-552 IIDDDTPNNP
+552 ITDDDTPNNPPTGQPRITGTPQVGQTLTAVTTDIQDADGLGDFAYQWKADGTNIAGAMDSSYRLTNNEVGKRITVTVSFTDGIGTEEAVTSQPTDAVRDAVTPPRQALTVAFDLASYNTTEGGDPVTVKVSLNRTSNQDLTIPITVMPQGETEADDYTVSGLTDGTLSFAPGDLSKTFMIAANEDTDSDDETIELGFGTLPEGVSQGETATATLTITDDDTPNNP

-637 EETVTSLPT
+637 EEAVTSQPT
-646 DAVREAVTPPP
+646 DAVRDAVTPPRQA
-657 PPPPPVLTVA
+657 LTVA

-678 GDPVTLRV
+678 GDPVTLKV
-686 TLNRT
+686 MLNRT
-691 SNQNLTIPITVMP
+691 SDQDLTIPITVMP

-717 LTDGTLSFAP
+717 LTDGTLNFAP

-754 TLLEGVSQGVM
+754 TLPEGVSQGET

-772 IDDDAPPDTIELK
+772 
-785 VSPSRV
+785 V
-791 AENAGATGIMVT
+791 
-803 AAFPQGSAI
+803 
-812 LSTPTV
+812 
-818 VNVTLTAATAQTAD
+818 
-832 FTPVQPFNLTIP
+832 
-844 ASARSGTATFQFTPN
+844 
-859 DDTSMEGSETVTVSG
+859 
-874 TTTVS
+874 
-879 GITTINPATLT
+879 
-890 ITDDDTPNNPPT
+890 
-902 GQPRITGTPQV
+902 
-913 GQTLTAV
+913 
-920 TTDIQDADG
+920 DAD
-929 LGNFVYQWK
+929 
-938 ADGTNIAG
+938 
-946 AMDSSYRLTNNEVGK
+946 
-961 RITVTVSFTDGIGT
+961 
-975 EETVTSQPT
+975 
-984 AAVRDAVTPLVLTVA
+984 
-999 FDLAS
+999 
-1004 YSTTEGGDP
+1004 
-1013 VTLRVTLNR
+1013 
-1022 TSNQDLTIPITV
+1022 
-1034 MPQGA
+1034 
-1039 TEADDYTVSGLT
+1039 
-1051 DGTLSFAPGDLSKTF
+1051 
-1066 MIVANEDTD
+1066 
-1075 SDDETI
+1075 
-1081 ELGFG
+1081 
-1086 TLLEGVSKGEMATA
+1086 
-1100 TLTITDDDVPPD
+1100 
-1112 TIELKV
+1112 
-1118 SPSSV
+1118 
-1123 AENAGETDIM
+1123 
-1133 VTAAFPQG
+1133 
-1141 SATLS
+1141 
-1146 TPTVVNVTLAA
+1146 
-1157 ATAQTADFTP
+1157 
-1167 VQPFNVTIPASAGS
+1167 
-1181 GTATFQFTPNDDTS
+1181 
-1195 MEGSETATVSGTTT
+1195 
-1209 VSGITTINP
+1209 
-1218 ATLTITDDD
+1218 
-1227 TPNNPPTGQP
+1227 
-1237 RITGTPQVGQTL
+1237 
-1249 TAVTTDIQD
+1249 
-1258 ADGLGD
+1258 
-1264 FVYQWKADGTN
+1264 
-1275 IAGAMDSSYRLTN
+1275 
-1288 NEVGKR
+1288 
-1294 ITVTVSFTD
+1294 
-1303 GIGTEETVTSQPT
+1303 
-1316 AAVRD
+1316 
-1321 AVTPP
+1321 
-1326 VLTVAFDLASYST
+1326 
-1339 TEGGDPVTLR
+1339 
-1349 VTLNRTSNQD
+1349 
-1359 LTIPITVMPQGAT
+1359 
-1372 EADDYTVSGL
+1372 
-1382 TDGALSF
+1382 
-1389 APGDLMRS
+1389 
-1397 KTFMIV
+1397 
-1403 ANEDTDSDNETI
+1403 
-1415 ELGFGT
+1415 
-1421 LPEGVSKGEM
+1421 LPEL
-1431 ATATLT
+1431 A
-1437 ITDTGPPELTVSFA
+1437 VSFA
-1451 RAEYTIAEGGEPSS
+1451 RAEHTIAEGGDPAS

-1485 TQGGAT
+1485 PQGGAT
-1491 SQDYD
+1491 SQDYG

-1502 VFEVGATVVTFQ
+1502 VFEVGTTVVTFQ
-1514 VTASADQEDD
+1514 VTAPADQEDD

-1554 QRSAKQFSASMK
+1554 QRSAEQFSASLK

-1573 RSVADSAQTA
+1573 RSVGDSAQTA
-1583 IQSRFQRKRQL
+1583 IQSRFQHKRQL
-1594 MRNRQS
+1594 MRNRLS
-1600 ARGPNTGGSLSAGLA
+1600 ARGPNTGGSLSAGQT
-1615 GSNGSGLSRAGAL
+1615 GSNGSGLRRAGAL
-1628 NHMPEVDRFG
+1628 NHMPEADRFG

-1643 LAEGAGPSMGST
+1643 LAEGAGPSMGSI
-1655 RSGSLHNSL
+1655 RPGSLHNSL

-1670 APTQEAYGYD
+1670 APTQAAYGHV

-1688 EPSLGALQF
+1688 GTTLVARQF
-1697 SGIRARQPVLSQASF
+1697 SGIRARQPIFSQASF
-1712 NLQMGESPRGNDGSG
+1712 NLQMGESTRGNDGSG

-1732 VQGDLQDFNGNITR
+1732 VQGDLQNFNGNITR
-1746 GGIDYRGVMGA
+1746 GGMGYRGVMGA
-1757 VHVGLDLYNSE
+1757 AHVGLDFYNSE
-1768 QMLVGFSFMRSF
+1768 QMLVGLSFMRSF

-1804 LYWQPNERFSA
+1804 LYWQPNERFST

-1829 EPGRAH
+1829 EPSRAH
-1835 DLTSDFRMFLGGM
+1835 DLASDFRMFSGGM

-1872 TNASKDIERV
+1872 TNASKDIESV

-1909 KAEFGHRY
+1909 KAELGYRH

-1926 GAEAGFRLGYLNAA
+1926 GAEAGFRLGYLDAA

-1953 VRESDYRDFGVGMQV
+1953 VRESDYRDLGVGMQV
-1968 SWDSGEKHR
+1968 SWDSGEKRR

-1988 HDGGG
+1988 NDGGG
-1993 RTTLWNNSALVI
+1993 RTTLWNNSALVT

-2011 YMPNASQTSTSSEVA
+2011 YMSNASQTSTSSEVA
-2026 YGMDIFGGWGLL
+2026 YGMDIFGGRGLL

-2058 LSLLSRGLR
+2058 FSLLSRGLPA
-2067 WQPAKFQLEGI
+2067 QPAKFQLEGI

>member
-1 MPTPSVYNPLIRLT
+1 MHLVNPLIRLT
-15 KMFSSLVCYR
+15 KMFSSLVCCR

-61 AQNNAPIFN
+61 AQNNAPIFK

-87 ETLSYNIR
+87 ETLTYKIR

-101 ADGWWVRIHVNGV
+101 TDGWWLRIHVNGV
-114 VYYAGNHDNSEGI
+114 VYIDGNHDNSEGI

-132 PSVGWEFN
+132 PSVGWQFN
-140 QDRDPVDNPG
+140 REEGKEDSD
-150 PTQWRNVHITAF
+150 PTQWQNVHITAF
-162 QDDDDKDEFVTIT
+162 QDDDDAKDEFVTIT
-175 HEVWDEKSNCPPSLH
+175 HEVWDENSNCPPSLH

-238 LGSTPVKVAVGKAG
+238 LGSTPVKVAVGKTG

-267 TVTIPEGLT
+267 TVTIPAGLT
-276 SATERFTLTPTDD
+276 SATERFTLTPTND

-315 TLTITDDDVPPD
+315 TLTIIDDDVPPD
-327 TIELRVSPDSVA
+327 TIELRVSPSSVA
-339 ENAGA
+339 ENAGE
-344 TGIMVTAAFPQ
+344 TDIMVTAAFPQ

-378 DFTPVQPFNLTIPAS
+378 DFTPVQPFNVTIPAS
-393 ARSGTATFQFT
+393 AGSGTVTFQFT

-414 ETVTVSGTTSGITTI
+414 ETITVSGTTAASGITTV
-429 NPATLTIIDNDAPP
+429 NPATLTIIDNDA
-443 DTIELSVNPD
+443 
-453 SVAENAGATGIMVT
+453 
-467 AAFPQGSAILST
+467 
-479 PTVVNVTLT
+479 
-488 AATAQTA
+488 
-495 DFTPVQPFNLTIP
+495 
-508 ASARSGTA
+508 
-516 TFQFTPNDDTSMEGS
+516 
-531 ETVTVS
+531 
-537 GTTSGITTI
+537 
-546 NPATLT
+546 
-552 IIDDDTPNNP
+552 
-562 PTGQPRITGT
+562 
-572 ARVGQTLTAVTT
+572 
-584 DIQDADG
+584 
-591 LGDFAYQW
+591 
-599 KADGTNIAGAM
+599 
-610 DSSYRLTNN
+610 
-619 EVGKR
+619 
-624 ITVTVSFTDGIGT
+624 
-637 EETVTSLPT
+637 
-646 DAVREAVTPPP
+646 
-657 PPPPPVLTVA
+657 
-667 FDLASYSTTEG
+667 
-678 GDPVTLRV
+678 
-686 TLNRT
+686 
-691 SNQNLTIPITVMP
+691 
-704 QGATEADDYTVSG
+704 
-717 LTDGTLSFAP
+717 
-727 GDLSKT
+727 
-733 FMIVANEDTDSD
+733 
-745 DETIELGFG
+745 
-754 TLLEGVSQGVM
+754 
-765 ATATLTI
+765 
-772 IDDDAPPDTIELK
+772 
-785 VSPSRV
+785 
-791 AENAGATGIMVT
+791 
-803 AAFPQGSAI
+803 
-812 LSTPTV
+812 
-818 VNVTLTAATAQTAD
+818 
-832 FTPVQPFNLTIP
+832 
-844 ASARSGTATFQFTPN
+844 
-859 DDTSMEGSETVTVSG
+859 
-874 TTTVS
+874 
-879 GITTINPATLT
+879 
-890 ITDDDTPNNPPT
+890 
-902 GQPRITGTPQV
+902 
-913 GQTLTAV
+913 
-920 TTDIQDADG
+920 
-929 LGNFVYQWK
+929 
-938 ADGTNIAG
+938 
-946 AMDSSYRLTNNEVGK
+946 
-961 RITVTVSFTDGIGT
+961 
-975 EETVTSQPT
+975 
-984 AAVRDAVTPLVLTVA
+984 
-999 FDLAS
+999 
-1004 YSTTEGGDP
+1004 
-1013 VTLRVTLNR
+1013 
-1022 TSNQDLTIPITV
+1022 
-1034 MPQGA
+1034 
-1039 TEADDYTVSGLT
+1039 
-1051 DGTLSFAPGDLSKTF
+1051 
-1066 MIVANEDTD
+1066 
-1075 SDDETI
+1075 
-1081 ELGFG
+1081 
-1086 TLLEGVSKGEMATA
+1086 
-1100 TLTITDDDVPPD
+1100 PPD

-1195 MEGSETATVSGTTT
+1195 MEGSETITVSGTTAA
-1209 VSGITTINP
+1209 SGITTVNP
-1218 ATLTITDDD
+1218 ATLTIIDND

-1237 RITGTPQVGQTL
+1237 RITGTARVSQAL

-1258 ADGLGD
+1258 ANGLGD
-1264 FVYQWKADGTN
+1264 FAYQWKADGTD
-1275 IAGAMDSSYRLTN
+1275 IAGAMDSSYTLTN
-1288 NEVGKR
+1288 DELGKR

-1321 AVTPP
+1321 AVTTRSPP
-1326 VLTVAFDLASYST
+1326 PPPRLTVAFDLASYSTTEGGDPVTLRVTLNRTSNQDLTIPITVMPQGATEADDYTVSGLTDGALSFSPRDLSKTFMIVANEDTDSDDETIELGFGTLPEGVSKGEMATAILTIVDDETPNNPPTGQPRLTVAFDLASYST

-1389 APGDLMRS
+1389 APGDLS

-1403 ANEDTDSDNETI
+1403 ANEDTDSDDETI

-1437 ITDTGPPELTVSFA
+1437 IVDAGPPALTVAFDLASYSTTEGGDPVTLRVTLNRTSNQDLTIPITVMPQGATEANDYTVSGLTDGALSFAPRDLSKTFMIVANEDTDSDDETIELGFGTLPEGVSKGEKATATLTIVDAGPPTLTVSFA

-1491 SQDYD
+1491 SLDYD

-1554 QRSAKQFSASMK
+1554 QRSAEQFSASMK

-1594 MRNRQS
+1594 MRNRQP

-1670 APTQEAYGYD
+1670 APTQAAYGYD

-1688 EPSLGALQF
+1688 DPSLGALQF
-1697 SGIRARQPVLSQASF
+1697 FGIRARQPVLSQASF

-1732 VQGDLQDFNGNITR
+1732 VQGDMQDFNGNITR
-1746 GGIDYRGVMGA
+1746 GGMDYRGVMGA

-1780 ARINYNADGVHGMF
+1780 AHINYNADGVHGMF

-1835 DLTSDFRMFLGGM
+1835 DLTSDFRMFSGGM

-1909 KAEFGHRY
+1909 KAEFGYRH

-1926 GAEAGFRLGYLNAA
+1926 GAEAGFRLGYLDA
-1940 GGLDIAWHGRMLL
+1940 GGDLDIAWHGRMLL

-1993 RTTLWNNSALVI
+1993 RTTLWNNSALVT

-2058 LSLLSRGLR
+2058 LSLFSRGLPA
-2067 WQPAKFQLEGI
+2067 QPAKFQLEGI